1 MNSTLKYAS
10 IAMAAGLG
18 SIALVV
24 GGSAVAGG
32 ADCAEG
38 DAPAVYSVAIGDGED
53 GSRGFLGVSVEEE
66 IEHPEGG
73 ARITNIV
80 DDSAAQ
86 KAGLEEGDI
95 IVGIDGKPVRG
106 PGSLTAKLRDTE
118 PGDSVRIEILRGGRK
133 QAVTAELGERARSFA
148 VLAPPMEW
156 DSGEWQENMEKLGER
171 FKELK
176 VLPKLQGGYF
186 FGSSRPKLGVQL
198 VDTTPELRVFLGGN
212 EDVGVLVGKVMSGMP
227 AEAAGIH
234 VGDMI
239 LAVDGQDI
247 EGVGGLIEAL
257 AEKDGQTIRV
267 DVLRD
272 RQVKTIQV
280 AIPAQEDDD
289 ADGPRASL
297 GDEPYRE
304 ARRAAAAAMR
314 LTQEETRRAAQ
325 EAARAYREAL
335 REVRS
340 VSMDEMRRA
349 RDEARRALREAR
361 ALDPRSAV

>member
-1 MNSTLKYAS
+1 MNRTLKYAS

-18 SIALVV
+18 AIALVV

-38 DAPAVYSVAIGDGED
+38 DAPAVYSIAIGDAESGD
-53 GSRGFLGVSVEEE
+53 RGFLGVSVEEE
-66 IEHPEGG
+66 TEHPEGG

-95 IVGIDGKPVRG
+95 IVGLDGKPVRG
-106 PGSLTAKLRDTE
+106 PGSLTAKLRETK
-118 PGDSVRIEILRGGRK
+118 PGDSVKVEILRDGRK
-133 QAVTAELGERARSFA
+133 QTLTVELGERARSFA
-148 VLAPPMEW
+148 VLAPPAW
-156 DSGEWQENMEKLGER
+156 DSEEWQENMEKLGER
-171 FKELK
+171 FKVLK
-176 VLPKLQGGYF
+176 VLPKIEGGYF
-186 FGSSRPKLGVQL
+186 FGSPRPKLGVQL
-198 VDTTPELRVFLGGN
+198 VETTPELRVFLGGN
-212 EDVGVLVGKVMSGMP
+212 EDTGVLVGKVMSGMP
-227 AEAAGIH
+227 AEAAGVH
-234 VGDMI
+234 VGDLI

-267 DVLRD
+267 EVLRD

-280 AIPAQEDDD
+280 AIPALEDDD

-304 ARRAAAAAMR
+304 AQRAAAAAVR
-314 LTQEETRRAAQ
+314 LAQEETRCATQ
-325 EAARAYREAL
+325 EAARAYRDAV
-335 REVRS
+335 REVRR
-340 VSMDEMRRA
+340 VSMDEVRRA
-349 RDEARRALREAR
+349 RGEARRALREAR
-361 ALDPRSAV
+361 VLDPRSAV